1 MPIHRKPSRMPLT
14 ASSTCRSWSVS
25 SIRSRNWPPKCRASS
40 QLNRAVRTPPMCR
53 KPVGLGANRVRTVMG
68 PFRRMRQP
76 IKHRHD
82 LAVFLSSSG
91 SLEKQ
96 TPVPK
101 QLGSTAFDALRWLA
115 RSDWSATNRVNDRE
129 FPRGCQRA
137 EAVRRGPAQSS
148 NGDGGTLLHGDRVVF
163 ACLFKPR
170 SRESSPLEACP
181 CGLDDRSGMYRW
193 DRGFSVRRAGGRNL
207 FVAQVAEDL
216 ENFAPGGKH
225 PATLVFVLIHGEHE
239 LQLRLGV
246 IALARGGVHES
257 PPSTGLSGLGGAGRL
272 LAGAAI
278 RPFRAWDH
286 RSFCAGC
293 CCGLSCGL
301 IHPMSLLISPA
312 LGPNWAPSGLPFGE
326 DFILRPQGTMFRSS
340 RGPRFKRLGFKWLG
354 RRLERPHVEQRNSRR

>member
-40 QLNRAVRTPPMCR
+40 QLNRAVLTPPMCR

-193 DRGFSVRRAGGRNL
+193 DRGFSVRRDGGRNL

-225 PATLVFVLIHGEHE
+225 PATLVLVLIHGEHE
-239 LQLRLGV
+239 FQLRLGV
-246 IALARGGVHES
+246 IARTWWGPRIAVFHWSAGPWRRGSLARWRGDS
-257 PPSTGLSGLGGAGRL
+257 PIPGMGSQILLRWVLLRSALLPDTSYVTPDFARSGAEVG
-272 LAGAAI
+272 
-278 RPFRAWDH
+278 PVWF
-286 RSFCAGC
+286 
-293 CCGLSCGL
+293 
-301 IHPMSLLISPA
+301 A
-312 LGPNWAPSGLPFGE
+312 LGE
-326 DFILRPQGTMFRSS
+326 DLILRPQGATFRSS
-340 RGPRFKRLGFKWLG
+340 RGPRFKR
-354 RRLERPHVEQRNSRR
+354 